1 MLFVLL
7 SSSPPEKT
15 HARSLSRSMSDP
27 SRYVKVFNSE
37 DGLSS
42 DEDQAGNAKT
52 AEETTNGNEEN
63 PWLPRERSFS
73 K

>member
-27 SRYVKVFNSE
+27 SRYVKVFYSD
-37 DGLSS
+37 DGLPS
-42 DEDQAGNAKT
+42 DEDNAKT